1 MAVGSLDGLT
11 KSYFDLRWHLDP
23 VGASQSGLPAHD
35 GRLGRFGKG
44 TLTPHLAAMKSLTL
58 ALEEVATDGVDEEI
72 DRTALLNDLRV
83 TQNRFEKE
91 RPQTRNPEFW
101 LSHLLN
107 GLYLLLARRDR
118 PDAHRA
124 LALTERLEEVP
135 AFLDDARAT
144 LTDPVR
150 VYCETGRQMTAGGLA
165 LVREA
170 GVTISRL
177 GAQDGLSSER
187 VMAALDGARAA
198 LESFDKDL
206 DRWTDSGSDEF
217 ALGEDAFNFRLHYE
231 HVLRDTAPEL
241 WRYGHRL
248 KEEIE
253 ADLTERAKRLDGNRS
268 WREVIARLREEHPPA
283 GELVPFYGKAMERAR
298 KFVETRKIAPLP
310 AGTLEVVMTPEFLRP
325 LVPFAAYEAP
335 GTFSA
340 DRNGWFYVTPP
351 DSGLPPAQQERVLR
365 DHGCKWEVSGVTVH
379 EGYPGH
385 HLHIMHAQEQPS
397 PIRKLIL
404 SPLTL
409 EGWALYCEEMMAE
422 EGFYDREEERF
433 FQRVHLLWR
442 ALRVLL
448 DVGLHTRGMTFEQ
461 AVDQIVATFGV
472 ERSNAE
478 AEVRRYCAWPAYQ
491 ICYAVGRREIL
502 SLRDDFKLA
511 KGRAYTLNAF
521 HEAIF
526 SYGAL
531 PVSLIRWGLGLA

>member
-23 VGASQSGLPAHD
+23 VGASQSGIPAHD
-35 GRLGRFGKG
+35 GRLGRFGKA
-44 TLTPHLAAMKSLTL
+44 TLTPHLAAMKSLSL
-58 ALEEVATDGVDEEI
+58 ALEEVATDGLDEEI

-91 RPQTRNPEFW
+91 RPQAKNPEFW

-107 GLYLLLARRDR
+107 GLYVLLARRDR
-118 PDAHRA
+118 PDDHRA
-124 LALTERLEEVP
+124 RALTERLEEVP
-135 AFLDDARAT
+135 AFLDEARAT

-177 GAQDGLSSER
+177 GEQESER
-187 VMAALDGARAA
+187 VMAAVDGAAAA
-198 LESFDKDL
+198 LQSFGQDL
-206 DRWTDSGSDEF
+206 DRWREAGSDHF
-217 ALGEDAFNFRLHYE
+217 ALGEDGFNFRLHYE

-248 KEEIE
+248 KEDIE
-253 ADLTERAKRLDGNRS
+253 ADLAERARRLDGKRS
-268 WREVIARLREEHPPA
+268 WREVIGRLREEHPSA
-283 GELVPFYGKAMERAR
+283 GEMVQVYATAMERAR
-298 KFVETRKIAPLP
+298 RFVETRKIAPLP
-310 AGTLEVVMTPEFLRP
+310 SGTLEVVATPEFLRP

-335 GTFSA
+335 GTYST
-340 DRNGWFYVTPP
+340 DRRGWFYVTPP
-351 DSGLPPAQQERVLR
+351 DPALPAAQQERLLR
-365 DHGCKWEVSGVTVH
+365 DHCCKWEVSGVTLH

-397 PIRKLIL
+397 SIRKLIL

-448 DVGLHTRGMTFEQ
+448 DVGLHTRSMTFEQ
-461 AVDQIVATFGV
+461 AVDQIVSTFGV
-472 ERSNAE
+472 ERANAE

-502 SLRDDFKLA
+502 SLRDDFKQA
-511 KGRAYTLNAF
+511 QGRAYSINAF
-521 HEAIF
+521 HEAMF

-531 PVSLIRWGLGLA
+531 PISLIRWGLGLA